1 MRPFGRLCSTPLVFG
16 QGVCDFGNVCPM
28 LSSVCRS
35 STLLLCMLL
44 LSPRLDKAL
53 SPGLWDF
60 FSVQL
65 FPLQNS
71 APLLSPLS
79 VQCSK
84 ISSLAG
90 FLSSLN
96 CALETAV
103 RQGVSWAVIRSQLSF
118 ISEIF
123 EKSHSRA
130 VYSSVFES
138 NYFIFPPCISNCL
151 EQKDNSFR
159 S

>member
-1 MRPFGRLCSTPLVFG
+1 MWLWECLFYAFLSVGVPPCLCA
-16 QGVCDFGNVCPM
+16 
-28 LSSVCRS
+28 
-35 STLLLCMLL
+35 CMLI

-90 FLSSLN
+90 FLSSLT
-96 CALETAV
+96 CLLESAI
-103 RQGVSWAVIRSQLSF
+103 RQGMNWAVIRSQLSF

-130 VYSSVFES
+130 VYSSMFES
-138 NYFIFPPCISNCL
+138 NYFISAPPPAFLTVWSRTIPL
-151 EQKDNSFR
+151 EANS
-159 S
+159 SWVEAEVL